1 MKNIPEVQGMTKKE
15 ICSTF
20 MLVMESEAVRTTIE
34 GTTKILD
41 ASYKK
46 ANLEK
51 IVTKGCPHL
60 NKQEK

>member
-1 MKNIPEVQGMTKKE
+1 MKNIPEVQCMTEEE
-15 ICSTF
+15 IFSTF
-20 MLVMESEAVRTTIE
+20 MSVVESEAVRTATE
-34 GTTKILD
+34 CTTKILD